1 MRCDQPQLL
10 KYLGLLMLAPCLGVS
25 GTTVVKGV
33 VIQTVRNSKSP
44 RSKTMISLVQA
55 STATPESKVSTTELV
70 ASMMHKFS
78 PELINSICS
87 LGVENR
93 YSAMDNYADFLSGA
107 RARMTSSTTDLGVKA
122 TRKCIEEW
130 GGDPSQIGLLVA
142 ATNTPDQML
151 PCLASEVMA
160 RTHGLLPRSLAT
172 VSMQSQGCS
181 VMLKSVE
188 VAQWYLAANPG
199 KMAVVLMSEAHTPY
213 VAQLVRDEYFGFREI
228 ARMRKNDQIND
239 VEFEQQRTETT
250 LAIQSMLFGDGAVAL
265 LLGQDQAGKPTFG
278 PISHLTNDSPDD
290 VNLLSMVAN
299 SSHPGLNGKP
309 QYFMRPAVPQR
320 GAHYAVTTINDVL
333 HNPQS
338 PVSDLSQVDD
348 CLIHT
353 GSKKILD
360 GVCSQLHLD
369 TDSTKVHKSYDVLEN
384 FGNLSSASTGFMLA
398 GKKEWSGP
406 AMVVGFGV
414 GFTAS
419 AGLMSMN

>member
-1 MRCDQPQLL
+1 M
-10 KYLGLLMLAPCLGVS
+10 V
-25 GTTVVKGV
+25 
-33 VIQTVRNSKSP
+33 
-44 RSKTMISLVQA
+44 SLVSA
-55 STATPESKVSTTELV
+55 STATPENKFSTTELV
-70 ASMMHKFS
+70 ASMMHKLS
-78 PELINSICS
+78 PELINTICT

-93 YSAMDNYADFLSGA
+93 YSAMDNYAEFLTGA
-107 RARMTSSTTDLGVKA
+107 PMNTTSSTTELGVQA

-142 ATNTPDQML
+142 ATNTPDQLL
-151 PCLASEVMA
+151 PCLASEVMG
-160 RTHGLLPRSLAT
+160 RTHGLLPRSMST

-181 VMLKSVE
+181 VLLKSVE

-213 VAQLVRDEYFGFREI
+213 VAPLLRDEYFGFREI
-228 ARMRKNDQIND
+228 ARMRKNDQID
-239 VEFEQQRTETT
+239 DATFEQQRIETT
-250 LAIQSMLFGDGAVAL
+250 LVIQSMLFGDGAVAL
-265 LLGQDQAGKPTFG
+265 LLGTDQAGKPAFG
-278 PISHLTNDSPDD
+278 PISHLTNDSPED
-290 VNLLSMVAN
+290 VNLLTMC
-299 SSHPGLNGKP
+299 SSSALLNGKP
-309 QYFMRPAVPQR
+309 QYFMRPQVPNR
-320 GAHYAVTTINDVL
+320 GAHYAVTTVNDVL
-333 HNPQS
+333 QNPTS
-338 PVSDLSQVDD
+338 PVSDISQVDD

-398 GKKEWSGP
+398 GKKEWAGP

-419 AGLMSMN
+419 AGLMCVN

>member
-1 MRCDQPQLL
+1 
-10 KYLGLLMLAPCLGVS
+10 
-25 GTTVVKGV
+25 
-33 VIQTVRNSKSP
+33 
-44 RSKTMISLVQA
+44 MISLVQA
-55 STATPESKVSTTELV
+55 STASPQNKFSTTELV
-70 ASMMHKFS
+70 ATMMHKFS
-78 PELINSICS
+78 PELINTICS

-93 YSAMDNYADFLSGA
+93 YSTMDNYAEFLMGA
-107 RARMTSSTTDLGVKA
+107 PMNSNSSTTELGVDA
-122 TRKCIEEW
+122 TRRCIEEW
-130 GGDPSQIGLLVA
+130 GGDPSQIGLLIA

-160 RTHGLLPRSLAT
+160 RTHGLLPRSLST

-188 VAQWYLAANPG
+188 VAQWYLTANPG

-213 VAQLVRDEYFGFREI
+213 VAPLLRDEYYGFREV
-228 ARMRKNDQIND
+228 ARMRKNDKLTDAQ
-239 VEFEQQRTETT
+239 FESERTETT

-265 LLGQDQAGKPTFG
+265 LLGSDAAGKPTFG
-278 PISHLTNDSPDD
+278 PIAHLTNDSPED
-290 VNLLSMVAN
+290 VNLLKMI
-299 SSHPGLNGKP
+299 SHSAHPALNGKP

-333 HNPQS
+333 QNPNS
-338 PVSDLSQVDD
+338 SVNDLSEVDD
-348 CLIHT
+348 CMIHT

-398 GKKEWSGP
+398 GKQEWAGP

-419 AGLMSMN
+419 AGLMNVN

>member
-1 MRCDQPQLL
+1 
-10 KYLGLLMLAPCLGVS
+10 
-25 GTTVVKGV
+25 
-33 VIQTVRNSKSP
+33 
-44 RSKTMISLVQA
+44 MISMISA
-55 STATPESKVSTTELV
+55 STATPQNRISTTELV
-70 ASMMHKFS
+70 ASMMHKLS
-78 PELINSICS
+78 PELIKTICT

-93 YSAMDNYADFLSGA
+93 YSAMENYADFLGGA
-107 RARMTSSTTDLGVKA
+107 PMNPTSSTTDMGVNA

-130 GGDPSQIGLLVA
+130 GGDPSQIGLLIA

-151 PCLASEVMA
+151 PCLASEVMG
-160 RTHGLLPRSLAT
+160 RTHGLLPRSLST

-181 VMLKSVE
+181 VMLKAVE

-199 KMAVVLMSEAHTPY
+199 KLAVVLMSEAHTPF
-213 VAQLVRDEYFGFREI
+213 VAPLLQSEYYGFREI
-228 ARMRKNDQIND
+228 ARMRKHNQIDD
-239 VEFEQQRTETT
+239 VAFEQQRIETT

-265 LLGQDQAGKPTFG
+265 LLGTDQPGKPTFG
-278 PISHLTNDSPDD
+278 PISHLTNDNPDD
-290 VNLLSMVAN
+290 VNLLSMV
-299 SSHPGLNGKP
+299 SSSTHPSLSGKP
-309 QYFMRPAVPQR
+309 QYFMRPAVPAR
-320 GAHYAVTTINDVL
+320 GAHYAVTTVNDVL
-333 HNPQS
+333 DNPMS

-384 FGNLSSASTGFMLA
+384 YGNLSSASTGFMLA
-398 GKKEWSGP
+398 GKNEWAGP

-419 AGLMSMN
+419 AGLMSVN

>member
-1 MRCDQPQLL
+1 
-10 KYLGLLMLAPCLGVS
+10 
-25 GTTVVKGV
+25 
-33 VIQTVRNSKSP
+33 
-44 RSKTMISLVQA
+44 MISLVSA
-55 STATPESKVSTTELV
+55 STATPQNRFSTTELV
-70 ASMMHKFS
+70 ASMMHKLS
-78 PELINSICS
+78 PELINTICT

-93 YSAMDNYADFLSGA
+93 YTAMDNYADFLSGA
-107 RARMTSSTTDLGVKA
+107 PMNTTNSTTELGVNA

-130 GGDPSQIGLLVA
+130 GGDPSQIGLLIA

-160 RTHGLLPRSLAT
+160 RTHGLLPRSLST

-213 VAQLVRDEYFGFREI
+213 VAPLLRDEYFGFREI
-228 ARMRKNDQIND
+228 ARMRKNDQIDD
-239 VEFEQQRTETT
+239 VAFEQQRIDTT
-250 LAIQSMLFGDGAVAL
+250 LVIQSMLFGDGAVAL
-265 LLGQDQAGKPTFG
+265 LLGTDQAGKPSFG

-290 VNLLSMVAN
+290 VNLLSMVSN
-299 SSHPGLNGKP
+299 SSHPALHGKP
-309 QYFMRPAVPQR
+309 QYFMRPEVPTR
-320 GAHYAVTTINDVL
+320 GAHYAVTTVNDVL
-333 HNPQS
+333 HDPLS

-369 TDSTKVHKSYDVLEN
+369 ADSTKVHKSYDVLEN
-384 FGNLSSASTGFMLA
+384 YGNLSSASTGFMLA
-398 GKKEWSGP
+398 GKKEWAGP

-419 AGLMSMN
+419 AGLMSVN

>member
-1 MRCDQPQLL
+1 
-10 KYLGLLMLAPCLGVS
+10 
-25 GTTVVKGV
+25 
-33 VIQTVRNSKSP
+33 
-44 RSKTMISLVQA
+44 MISLVQA
-55 STATPESKVSTTELV
+55 STATPQHKISTTELV

-93 YSAMDNYADFLSGA
+93 YSTMDNYADFLMGA
-107 RARMTSSTTDLGVKA
+107 PMNQTSSTTDLGVDA
-122 TRKCIEEW
+122 TRRCIEEW
-130 GGDPSQIGLLVA
+130 GGDPSQIGLLIA

-213 VAQLVRDEYFGFREI
+213 VAPLLRDEYYGFREI
-228 ARMRKNDQIND
+228 ARMRKNDRIND
-239 VEFEQQRTETT
+239 AQFESERTETT

-265 LLGQDQAGKPTFG
+265 LLGTDQAGKPTFG
-278 PISHLTNDSPDD
+278 PIAHLTNDNPDD
-290 VNLLSMVAN
+290 VNLLTMTAH
-299 SSHPGLNGKP
+299 SSHPALNGKP

-320 GAHYAVTTINDVL
+320 GAHYAVTTVKDVL

-338 PVSDLSQVDD
+338 PVKDMSEVDD

-360 GVCSQLHLD
+360 GVCSQLQIER
-369 TDSTKVHKSYDVLEN
+369 DSTKVHKSYDVLEN

-398 GKKEWSGP
+398 SKKEWAGP

-419 AGLMSMN
+419 AGLMSVN

>member
-1 MRCDQPQLL
+1 
-10 KYLGLLMLAPCLGVS
+10 
-25 GTTVVKGV
+25 
-33 VIQTVRNSKSP
+33 
-44 RSKTMISLVQA
+44 MISLVQA
-55 STATPESKVSTTELV
+55 STATPEHKFSTTELV
-70 ASMMHKFS
+70 ASMMPKLS

-93 YSAMDNYADFLSGA
+93 YSTMDNYADFLMGA
-107 RARMTSSTTDLGVKA
+107 PMNQRSSTTELGVNA
-122 TRKCIEEW
+122 TRRCIEEW
-130 GGDPSQIGLLVA
+130 GGDPSQIGLLIA

-151 PCLASEVMA
+151 PCLASEVMG

-199 KMAVVLMSEAHTPY
+199 KMAIVLMSEAHTPY
-213 VAQLVRDEYFGFREI
+213 VAPLLRDEYFGFRDVS
-228 ARMRKNDQIND
+228 RMRKNGKLTDAQ
-239 VEFEQQRTETT
+239 FEHERIETT

-265 LLGQDQAGKPTFG
+265 LLGTDQDGKPTFG
-278 PISHLTNDSPDD
+278 PIAHLTNDTADD
-290 VNLLSMVAN
+290 VNLLSMTAN
-299 SSHPGLNGKP
+299 SSHPSLHGRP

-320 GAHYAVTTINDVL
+320 GAHYAVATVNDVL
-333 HNPQS
+333 DNP
-338 PVSDLSQVDD
+338 LSAVKDMSEVDD
-348 CLIHT
+348 CMIHT

-360 GVCSQLHLD
+360 GVCSQLNID
-369 TDSTKVHKSYDVLEN
+369 RESTRVNKSYDVLEN

-398 GKKEWSGP
+398 SKKEWAGP

-419 AGLMSMN
+419 AGLMSVN